1 MSQVVDQL
9 AELTAHRDRDVVD
22 TTLATALRDLL
33 QAEQVAIHRCVG
45 EETDRRWLTRARLRR
60 HDVAATA
67 DGLWTEFADLPAL
80 AAHPARLQALRQQ
93 APVALPGAPHLTVF
107 PLTTDREVVGVL
119 ELQTTAALDAGAHRL
134 VASILRIYRNF
145 QALLDYSERD
155 TLTGL
160 LNRKTFDEAFYKLTV
175 SAGGAADGSASD
187 KPASD
192 EPASDDTSGGDTPAQ
207 PSPALGLAA
216 EADRRSLP
224 AVLPHYIGVIDIDHF
239 KLVNDNYGHLIGD
252 EVLLLLSRLMRS
264 VFRFHDRLYRFGGEE
279 FVVLMRCAGDVEA
292 GIAHERLRA
301 AVKAYAFPQVGS
313 ISVSVGYTRLKFGD
327 TPSSAFERA
336 DRAVYW
342 SKSHGRNQ
350 VFNHAALVASGD
362 LVDDSIVG
370 DVELF

>member
-9 AELTAHRDRDVVD
+9 AELTAHRDRDVID
-22 TTLATALRDLL
+22 TTLAAALRDLL

-45 EETDRRWLTRARLRR
+45 EEADRRWLTRARLRR
-60 HDVAATA
+60 EDVAATA
-67 DGLWTEFADLPAL
+67 DALWTEFDDLPRL
-80 AAHPARLQALRQQ
+80 EAHPARLLALHQQ
-93 APVALPGAPHLTVF
+93 APVSLPGVPHLTVF

-119 ELQTTAALDAGAHRL
+119 ELQTTDALDAGAHRL

-160 LNRKTFDEAFYKLTV
+160 LNRKTFDEAFYKLAV
-175 SAGGAADGSASD
+175 SAGGAAGESIGEAGQAAAAPSSSAA
-187 KPASD
+187 P
-192 EPASDDTSGGDTPAQ
+192 E
-207 PSPALGLAA
+207 A
-216 EADRRSLP
+216 ERRILP
-224 AVLPHYIGVIDIDHF
+224 AAQPHYIGVIDIDHF

-279 FVVLMRCAGDVEA
+279 FVVLMRCAGDAEA
-292 GIAHERLRA
+292 GVAFERLRA
-301 AVKAYAFPQVGS
+301 TVKAYAFPQVGS
-313 ISVSVGYTRLKFGD
+313 ISVSVGYTGLKPGD

-342 SKSHGRNQ
+342 SKTHGRNQ

-362 LVDDSIVG
+362 LVDDFVVG